1 MSEYQRRST
10 DADKKEI
17 MDSVILAMNTA
28 IERHQLTCPIRE
40 IVPQVV
46 LNTKGVNNFNEFRL
60 DTTKKMAFVHGAVK
74 AWSVILGVLLGTIVG
89 LGVWT
94 FHEVYPAFRQIMAE
108 YYSHHPEARV
118 QQKSLSVPPD
128 GFYTVYMEPHQQD
141 ARKQRTSW

>member
-17 MDSVILAMNTA
+17 MDAVILAMNTA

-118 QQKSLSVPPD
+118 PANHSRNEQHEV
-128 GFYTVYMEPHQQD
+128 YTVRIAPPHAVAGKD
-141 ARKQRTSW
+141 W